1 MRPPDRQQAAE
12 HPAHPD
18 EQPTGRC
25 RLRARP
31 RQPAAHARAQRLPQR
46 CASAPSAM
54 LSSNVGRQPVA
65 IAPALLAQPPPLER
79 ELGRA
84 PAYAAVCRR
93 GEHGRNA
100 IGRLGSPTTCMR
112 ASGGP
117 ELVPRLPSGFWPNVL
132 PSNSSSQQVL
142 LKAWYL
148 SHMLAVHGRHA
159 CAEAGKG

>member
-12 HPAHPD
+12 HSAHPD

-84 PAYAAVCRR
+84 PGYAAVC
-93 GEHGRNA
+93 
-100 IGRLGSPTTCMR
+100 
-112 ASGGP
+112 
-117 ELVPRLPSGFWPNVL
+117 
-132 PSNSSSQQVL
+132 
-142 LKAWYL
+142 KAWRARTQCHWPAGVPN
-148 SHMLAVHGRHA
+148 HMHA
-159 CAEAGKG
+159 GERRP